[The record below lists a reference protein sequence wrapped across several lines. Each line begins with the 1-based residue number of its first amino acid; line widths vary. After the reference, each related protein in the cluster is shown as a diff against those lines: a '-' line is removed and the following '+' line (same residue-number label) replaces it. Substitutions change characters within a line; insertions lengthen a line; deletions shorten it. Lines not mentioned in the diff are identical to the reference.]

1 MATENKR
8 EEKKYSIAKEPY
20 KSAKRIKAKDK
31 QVGKSLKKAHSEE
44 RREPSNTLNR
54 TKQNN
59 TEQQLSKKKWPH
71 KRKRK
76 KGNTLTRRRPKQVVK
91 KISFLNKNFFLNSH
105 LG

>member
-59 TEQQLSKKKWPH
+59 TEQQLSKKMTTQK
-71 KRKRK
+71 KREERK
-76 KGNTLTRRRPKQVVK
+76 HSNTKETYT
-91 KISFLNKNFFLNSH
+91 S
-105 LG
+105 G